1 MILREEKLN
10 KLRKEYPKGTRVRLL
25 KMDDPQA
32 PELGTLGTVR
42 GVDDAG
48 PIMVNWDNGN
58 RLNVVFGED
67 FVAKL

>member
-25 KMDDPQA
+25 KMNDPQA

-48 PIMVNWDNGN
+48 SIMVNWDNGS

>member
-1 MILREEKLN
+1 MILSEGKLN
-10 KLRKEYPKGTRVRLL
+10 KLRREYPKGTRVRLL
-25 KMDDPQA
+25 KMNDPQA

-48 PIMVNWDNGN
+48 SIMVNWDNGN